1 MSSPPKV
8 GVSEYSKPGDTE
20 FMYRRV
26 FDAPIRLVFDAYTK
40 PEHLSK
46 WLLGP
51 DGWTM
56 PVCEMDLRPGGTWRW
71 RWAKSDGQ
79 TLEMTGRILEVAP
92 PTRLVM
98 TENWG
103 PPWPETTN
111 DITFTALGNQT
122 LVTCIIRSRDAK
134 SRDAALATGAT
145 GGMDTSFARLDTL
158 IATGGIRARSSGR
171 PRFRG
176 P

>member
-1 MSSPPKV
+1 MGSTPKV
-8 GVSEYSKPGDTE
+8 GVSEYSKPNATD

-26 FDAPIRLVFDAYTK
+26 FDAPIALIFDAYTK
-40 PEHLSK
+40 PEHIAK

-56 PVCEMDLRPGGTWRW
+56 PVCEMDLRPGGAWRW
-71 RWAKSDGQ
+71 GWAKGDGR
-79 TLEMTGRILEVAP
+79 TLEMTGKILEVVP
-92 PTRLVM
+92 PARLVM

-111 DITFTALGNQT
+111 DITFTAVGNQT
-122 LVTCIIRSRDAK
+122 LVTCIIKSRDGE

-145 GGMDTSFARLDTL
+145 SGMDTSFARLDAL
-158 IATGGIRARSSGR
+158 LAKRAIV
-171 PRFRG
+171 
-176 P
+176 